1 MTETETK
8 ESEDMP
14 IPTMAVACRPE
25 NASSG
30 PAVSTILSGVIDSVE
45 THVADIA
52 LPTHLGLVFVLIHLQ
67 VRELLQERK

>member
-1 MTETETK
+1 
-8 ESEDMP
+8 MP

-30 PAVSTILSGVIDSVE
+30 PAVSTLLSGVIDSVE

-52 LPTHLGLVFVLIHLQ
+52 LPTHLGIGVRFDSIQ
-67 VRELLQERK
+67 VRELQQE